1 MLNGLELAEAIGI
14 VGNAATTANP
24 YRQGGTAAGLVLV
37 VLAPTSPLPVA
48 SCVLPVLPENY
59 NEVNRYLCNIQPTLI
74 GGFVDKL
81 GPAPGTLTLRGKFRM
96 VRKQVVNLF
105 APIPVDAAG
114 AARWLREV
122 CDLSSGYDRSGNAY
136 RVVLYNFL
144 TKRHWQVAVHELSLS
159 QSTDRNTVWMYSLQ
173 IDLLRPLPSKARE
186 MLEALLAPLSGW
198 GMDALITS
206 ELDTLLT
213 GWMGL

>member
-1 MLNGLELAEAIGI
+1 M
-14 VGNAATTANP
+14 
-24 YRQGGTAAGLVLV
+24 LV
-37 VLAPTSPLPVA
+37 VLAPTSALPVA

-59 NEVNRYLCNIQPTLI
+59 QEVNRYLVNIQPTLI

-96 VRKQVVNLF
+96 VRKQVVDLF
-105 APIPVDAAG
+105 SALVPVDAAG

-122 CDLSSGYDRSGNAY
+122 CDLSSGYDRNGNAY

-173 IDLLRPLPSKARE
+173 IDLLRPLPSSTRE
-186 MLEALLAPLSGW
+186 ALEKLLAPLSGW
-198 GMDALITS
+198 GMDALITEGLS
-206 ELDTLLT
+206 SLLT
-213 GWMGL
+213 GWMIL